1 MRGDAKSEHFQW
13 VALLAT
19 CGAVN
24 CVRNILV
31 IEKPIDAAVAMHA
44 PKIWKSVPELWKSE
58 DVSARLHVSVV
69 IRLRGLTIYGIKSGL
84 TVCFIEGIFDICLH
98 DSSTR
103 LGHSTSS
110 SSSMAYISCARV
122 AHRDAPSGMPPA
134 HCLKL
139 GHFTYSV
146 HIYVCTNTYNMRTYI
161 PACIL
166 TDACIRRRLDTG
178 YIDTYT

>member
-69 IRLRGLTIYGIKSGL
+69 IRLRGLAIYGIKGGL

-98 DSSTR
+98 N
-103 LGHSTSS
+103 SS
-110 SSSMAYISCARV
+110 SPFSILLILCDIHKLCKSGTSRCPIWNATCTLFEVGDGGSEIFVCKLFKEGNFERGCGT
-122 AHRDAPSGMPPA
+122 APCCG
-134 HCLKL
+134 
-139 GHFTYSV
+139 V
-146 HIYVCTNTYNMRTYI
+146 Q
-161 PACIL
+161 
-166 TDACIRRRLDTG
+166 
-178 YIDTYT
+178 